1 MIYNNLLKNRA
12 ILQTS
17 VVQKPAQLLEKIKQP
32 LVLLQNSL
40 FQKNLPRQL
49 GEWLIFLQF
58 QSQKK
63 LLLDSLAMVL
73 R

>member
-32 LVLLQNSL
+32 LVLLQTSF

-49 GEWLIFLQF
+49 GVWLIFLQF

-63 LLLDSLAMVL
+63 LLLDNLAMVL